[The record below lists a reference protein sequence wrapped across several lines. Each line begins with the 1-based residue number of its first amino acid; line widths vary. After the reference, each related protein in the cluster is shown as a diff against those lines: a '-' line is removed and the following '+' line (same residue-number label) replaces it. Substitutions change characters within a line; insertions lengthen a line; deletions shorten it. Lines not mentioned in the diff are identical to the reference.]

1 MLCVPSR
8 CGGHCGM
15 NSGHSYR
22 RGGVRTVIAMKMIF
36 RKCNLLDM
44 EPDSYGEQRIIVEG
58 CPEAI

>member
-1 MLCVPSR
+1 
-8 CGGHCGM
+8 M